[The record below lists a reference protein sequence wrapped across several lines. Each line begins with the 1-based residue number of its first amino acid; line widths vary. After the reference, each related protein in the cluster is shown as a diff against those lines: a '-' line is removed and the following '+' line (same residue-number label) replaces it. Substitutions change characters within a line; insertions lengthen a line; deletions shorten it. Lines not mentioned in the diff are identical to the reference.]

1 MKCKGLWAGAFK
13 HCTDQLLGFD
23 WFNDYI
29 PEKML
34 GLYFG
39 NIDCTRLNLQPRI
52 SKIKNTI
59 TAWSNRNLSF
69 KGKTLVINGLL
80 TSVLWYHATA
90 LPIPAWAVR
99 DIEQSIYHFFW
110 SNKMPLV
117 KQDMLALP
125 RDEGGFNVHRIGPK
139 ITALHLSTLH
149 RYLDPEQA
157 SWKYFVTHYLRLT
170 GQQLGARILSTQ
182 FKPQHIDQSIP
193 TIHRELLLTWTKLY
207 QHVTKSGSNPY
218 SSIPG

>member
-1 MKCKGLWAGAFK
+1 M
-13 HCTDQLLGFD
+13 GFD

-29 PEKML
+29 PEKIL

-39 NIDCTRLNLQPRI
+39 NIDCMQLNLQPRL
-52 SKIKNTI
+52 SKINNTI

-99 DIEQSIYHFFW
+99 DSEQSIYRFFW

-117 KQDMLALP
+117 KRDTLELP
-125 RDEGGFNVHRIGPK
+125 RDDGGFNIHRIGPK
-139 ITALHLSTLH
+139 ITALRLST
-149 RYLDPEQA
+149 
-157 SWKYFVTHYLRLT
+157 
-170 GQQLGARILSTQ
+170 
-182 FKPQHIDQSIP
+182 
-193 TIHRELLLTWTKLY
+193 
-207 QHVTKSGSNPY
+207 
-218 SSIPG
+218 